1 MLQLKLKNFS
11 LAGFCSRRHLAT
23 FYNIEGI
30 MDESEDKII
39 VFESY
44 DTVMSA
50 NLVKTKLDAYG
61 IPCFLSDEHFVG
73 LYPIRN
79 ELFPGVRLHIF
90 EKDQERVKEIL
101 AEQKTVETEEL
112 RCPYCQSQNIKIIT
126 ENQGIL
132 ANMVTSVLLG
142 LFLHPKKKYQCMDC
156 TKEFESVSEDAK
168 S

>member
-1 MLQLKLKNFS
+1 
-11 LAGFCSRRHLAT
+11 
-23 FYNIEGI
+23 

-101 AEQKTVETEEL
+101 AEQKSVETEEL
-112 RCPYCQSQNIKIIT
+112 RCPYCQSPHVKIIIA
-126 ENQGIL
+126 NRGIL
-132 ANMVTSVLLG
+132 ADMVNSVLHG
-142 LFLHPKKKYQCMDC
+142 LFLHPSKRYQCLDC
-156 TKEFESVSEDAK
+156 KKEFESASEDAK

>member
-1 MLQLKLKNFS
+1 MK
-11 LAGFCSRRHLAT
+11 
-23 FYNIEGI
+23 
-30 MDESEDKII
+30 ESEDRII

-90 EKDQERVKEIL
+90 EKDQIRVKEIL
-101 AEQKTVETEEL
+101 TEQKAEAETEDL
-112 RCPYCQSQNIKIIT
+112 RCPYCQSSNVNIELPRKGLLS
-126 ENQGIL
+126 NIL
-132 ANMVTSVLLG
+132 TSVLLG
-142 LFLHPKKKYQCMDC
+142 LFIHPKKKYHCQNCSRN
-156 TKEFESVSEDAK
+156 FESASG
-168 S
+168 STIS